1 MDSRK
6 LVLTETGIVAA
17 GQVVCTAAMMGVFAL
32 LHQFD
37 TTVLLGGIVGALVAI
52 GNFFA
57 MAMGAM
63 IAADKAA
70 QEDVKG
76 GKATVRASM
85 VGRLA
90 AMAVILIVFA
100 KSGYCNLIALLVPL
114 VFTRPVLTIYEF
126 FRKSGDQT
134 T

>member
-100 KSGYCNLIALLVPL
+100 RSGYCNLIALLVPL
-114 VFTRPVLTIYEF
+114 VFTRPVLTVYEF

>member
-114 VFTRPVLTIYEF
+114 VFTRPVLTVYEF